1 MQHGSG
7 WHGAKRDGYNTFEQW
22 YVNKGDN
29 WLNNLTHT
37 FPSAVIEISP

>member
-1 MQHGSG
+1 MSG

-29 WLNNLTHT
+29 DRIT
-37 FPSAVIEISP
+37 SPTRFLLQLLK